1 MKAHTQVSVKR
12 FLLSMDS
19 EAQTTGM
26 TKQLNKQLNDTL
38 IFLLLAI
45 KLTTQS
51 TQEVK
56 NSPSQGLLQ
65 AFYLASDDHLTGLAP
80 G

>member
-1 MKAHTQVSVKR
+1 MKAHTQVSVKS

-19 EAQTTGM
+19 EAQTAGI
-26 TKQLNKQLNDTL
+26 LNDTL

-51 TQEVK
+51 T
-56 NSPSQGLLQ
+56 
-65 AFYLASDDHLTGLAP
+65 
-80 G
+80 